1 MNEPKQSNPESMKT
15 CLTLALVVA
24 SVCAAPA
31 LAQHTSQQ
39 HPHFLKE
46 RFQPGRRLA
55 GGSLTGLGLAAKAGF
70 FLREGLWLGLTA
82 NGQLRGV
89 FAEYLHFGPAARYY
103 VARGRDFSFFAE
115 GGYAYGYFNVKRWS
129 GTKETQLLAER
140 QFYSGNFHLDL
151 GADLWL
157 NPSLSLEAAIRRNQ
171 LLYTGDVLPGASLG
185 VNYFF

>member
-1 MNEPKQSNPESMKT
+1 MKK

-24 SVCAAPA
+24 SVCAVPA
-31 LAQHTSQQ
+31 TAQRAH
-39 HPHFLKE
+39 HPNFLKE
-46 RFQPGRRLA
+46 RFQPGRRLVGA
-55 GGSLTGLGLAAKAGF
+55 SLTGLGLAAKAGF
-70 FLREGLWLGLTA
+70 FLREGLWTGLTA

-89 FAEYLHFGPAARYY
+89 FAEYVHFGPAARYY

-115 GGYAYGYFNVKRWS
+115 GGYAYGYFNMNRWELLS
-129 GTKETQLLAER
+129 ETPTR
-140 QFYSGNFHLDL
+140 SVGPNQFYSGNLHFDL

-157 NPSLSLEAAIRRNQ
+157 NENVSLEAAIRRNQ